1 MVALADI
8 RKTWSLG
15 GKYNRE
21 EPKSNRAEPKSNRA
35 EPDPLLAIIFHPLA
49 IVLCGLTFPDF
60 ISALKILRSPLDF
73 FKSTLVSLGFALVY
87 LCASS

>member
-15 GKYNRE
+15 GKYNRA

-35 EPDPLLAIIFHPLA
+35 EPDPLLDY
-49 IVLCGLTFPDF
+49 FP
-60 ISALKILRSPLDF
+60 SPRNSVVWPQF
-73 FKSTLVSLGFALVY
+73 
-87 LCASS
+87 

>member
-8 RKTWSLG
+8 RKTWRLG

-49 IVLCGLTFPDF
+49 IVLCGLNFRSRFTRTRLCFVH
-60 ISALKILRSPLDF
+60 ISQS
-73 FKSTLVSLGFALVY
+73 
-87 LCASS
+87 

>member
-35 EPDPLLAIIFHPLA
+35 EPKSNRAEPDPLLAIIFHPLA
-49 IVLCGLTFPDF
+49 IVLCGLNFRSRFTRTRLCLVH
-60 ISALKILRSPLDF
+60 ISQS
-73 FKSTLVSLGFALVY
+73 
-87 LCASS
+87 

>member
-49 IVLCGLTFPDF
+49 IVLCGLNFRSRFTRTRLCFVH
-60 ISALKILRSPLDF
+60 ISQS
-73 FKSTLVSLGFALVY
+73 
-87 LCASS
+87 